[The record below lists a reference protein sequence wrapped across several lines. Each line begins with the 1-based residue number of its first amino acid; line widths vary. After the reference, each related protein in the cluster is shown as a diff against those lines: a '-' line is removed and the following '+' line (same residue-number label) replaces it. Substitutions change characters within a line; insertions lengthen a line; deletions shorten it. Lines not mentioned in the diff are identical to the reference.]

1 MEVTVALGGG
11 GVRGLAHIGVLR
23 VLEREGVRV
32 RGIAGTSM
40 GGVVA
45 AAYAAGI
52 APDELLAL
60 FDRADWRNLFRSRP
74 GPGGMLGLD
83 RVERLFREHLG
94 SRIFAELRIP
104 LAITA
109 TDLQTGR
116 ERVLTEGDLV
126 DSLMAT
132 IALPGI
138 FPPREFSEARFVD
151 GGMVDPVPVAAARRL
166 FRAPVVAVA
175 LSPPPEMWDADHSS
189 PSPLLSAFPV
199 LGRFSR
205 LRPGIALTVFLR
217 ALEISARA
225 FTELRLEVDRP
236 EVIVR
241 PAAWHLGL
249 FDRPSV
255 PQIAEIGAEAM
266 ERALPSLKKHF
277 TPGAA
282 LRRGARRLFQGNQ

>member
-1 MEVTVALGGG
+1 MRSSRGLGSRRRRYLVRSKIVRRGIEPKRGRAHRGSKRTRWGWQGVAMEVTVALGGG

-175 LSPPPEMWDADHSS
+175 LSPPPEMWDADHRS

-205 LRPGIALTVFLR
+205 LPPG
-217 ALEISARA
+217 
-225 FTELRLEVDRP
+225 
-236 EVIVR
+236 
-241 PAAWHLGL
+241 
-249 FDRPSV
+249 
-255 PQIAEIGAEAM
+255 
-266 ERALPSLKKHF
+266 K
-277 TPGAA
+277 
-282 LRRGARRLFQGNQ
+282 

>member
-1 MEVTVALGGG
+1 MAARNGVEPRRGRANRGPMRRRRGRQGAVMEVTVALGGG
-11 GVRGLAHIGVLR
+11 GVRGLAHIGFLR
-23 VLEREGVRV
+23 VRERECVRV
-32 RGIAGTSM
+32 RGIAGTIM

-138 FPPREFSEARFVD
+138 FPPREFREARFVD
-151 GGMVDPVPVAAARRL
+151 GGVVDPVPVTAARQL
-166 FRAPVVAVA
+166 FPAPVLAGA
-175 LSPPPEMWDADHSS
+175 LSPPP
-189 PSPLLSAFPV
+189 
-199 LGRFSR
+199 GK
-205 LRPGIALTVFLR
+205 
-217 ALEISARA
+217 
-225 FTELRLEVDRP
+225 
-236 EVIVR
+236 
-241 PAAWHLGL
+241 
-249 FDRPSV
+249 
-255 PQIAEIGAEAM
+255 GATD
-266 ERALPSLKKHF
+266 P
-277 TPGAA
+277 
-282 LRRGARRLFQGNQ
+282 